1 MSMNRVTWTTAFLGL
16 LGIDVYIAFVKKGDG
31 TWSMAFRDTFK
42 TNTTAGK
49 IVWVICYCIFS
60 AWFIPHIM
68 NYPEVK
74 EFLDAIS

>member
-1 MSMNRVTWTTAFLGL
+1 MPMNRVTWTTAFLGL

-42 TNTTAGK
+42 TNTPAGK
-49 IVWVICYCIFS
+49 IVWVICYCAFS